1 MQIIINGK
9 SYQAEKNQPVLQ
21 VALDNNIYIPHFCY
35 HEDLEV
41 EANCRTCLV
50 EIVKPGLDTKEKAGE
65 IVTSCT
71 LKASEG
77 LEINTQ
83 SKKAIAL
90 RQENLSLLLS
100 HHKFNCNTCPRGSIC
115 AVNESIVKDKVNIAK
130 YRSTPTD
137 MPVVALGTAAEFDS
151 NVCIAC
157 NQCVKICEEIGIGY
171 LKLEGNG
178 VYNRVV
184 ATDDP
189 TIDCIYCGQCTVHCP
204 VAAIREQTHLP
215 QVEEAINDPNK
226 IVIAQM
232 APSVRVSIGELFK
245 MEIGKNIEKKLN
257 TAFRQIGFDKIFDV
271 NFGADITTL
280 VEANELINRIEN
292 NGVMPMF
299 TSCCPAWVKFI
310 EFYYPEMI
318 PHLTTV
324 RSPQIH
330 AGGAYKT
337 WWAEKEGIDPKNIVV
352 VSIMPCTSK
361 KYEASHEKLKINDMF
376 PVDYV
381 LTTRETATLIK
392 RHKIDLE
399 TISSS
404 ESDILGE
411 YSGAGAIYGASGG
424 VMESA
429 LRTISYQL
437 LKKDIG
443 RLEFTE
449 VRGMEGIKKATVT
462 LADKELHV
470 AVVATPKNARII
482 LEEIKNNPKA
492 YDYIEFMACPGG
504 CIGGG
509 GQPIPSTK
517 RIIKK
522 RTEGLYQIDSTKSCH
537 SAHEN
542 KLAVEFIEY
551 CHHQSK
557 EKSDQLLHTTY
568 SKKQRGE

>member
-1 MQIIINGK
+1 MQIIIDQK
-9 SYQAEKNQPVLQ
+9 AYQAEKNQCVLQ
-21 VALDNNIYIPHFCY
+21 VALDNDIYIPHFCY

-50 EIVKPGLDTKEKAGE
+50 EIVKPGADTKEKIGE

-77 LEINTQ
+77 LVVNTK
-83 SKKAIAL
+83 SKKVIAL

-100 HHKFNCNTCPRGSIC
+100 HHKFDCGTCPRGSIC
-115 AVNESIVKDKVNIAK
+115 AVNESIVKNKVDITK
-130 YRSTPTD
+130 YQSTPTD
-137 MPVVALGTAAEFDS
+137 MPVIALGTAAEFDS

-171 LKLEGNG
+171 LKLEGKG
-178 VYNRVV
+178 VNNRVA

-189 TIDCIYCGQCTVHCP
+189 KIDCIYCGQCTVHCP
-204 VAAIREQTHLP
+204 VSAIQEQSHLVG
-215 QVEEAINDPNK
+215 VEAAINDPKK

-245 MEIGKNIEKKLN
+245 MKTGKNIEKKLN
-257 TAFRQIGFDKIFDV
+257 TAFRKIGFDKIFDV

-280 VEANELINRIEN
+280 VEANELIDRIKN

-318 PHLTTV
+318 PHLTTA

-352 VSIMPCTSK
+352 ISIMPCTSK
-361 KYEASHEKLKINDMF
+361 KYEAGHKKLKIDDMF

-381 LTTRETATLIK
+381 LTTRETATLIR
-392 RHKIDLE
+392 RHGIDLE

-404 ESDILGE
+404 EPDVLGE
-411 YSGAGAIYGASGG
+411 YSGAGVIYGASGG

-429 LRTISYQL
+429 LRTVSYQL
-437 LKKDIG
+437 LGKNIDRI
-443 RLEFTE
+443 EFAE
-449 VRGMEGIKKATVT
+449 VRGMEGIKKATIT
-462 LADKELHV
+462 LADKKIHV
-470 AVVATPKNARII
+470 AVVTTPKNARII
-482 LEEIKNNPKA
+482 LEEIKLNPKA

-517 RIIKK
+517 RIVKK
-522 RTEGLYQIDSTKSCH
+522 RTEGLYKIDSTKSCR

-542 KLAVEFIEY
+542 KHAVEFVEY
-551 CHHQSK
+551 CRQNDK
-557 EKSDQLLHTTY
+557 KSHQLLHTTY